1 MRRVPIYRGVLALP
15 AILLVLGGC
24 IKIQTGP
31 VTPEQATE
39 NSNTKAKDY
48 MVNWHNRL
56 QGASSIEKMT
66 IVTTFID
73 SVTSNY
79 LRYGAMVA
87 QEWRRGSA
95 TRDQAV
101 ADSEMRT
108 QMDRWNKTQRP
119 VIQAY
124 ESMVEYGVE
133 QVTLTNVFDKRTLDL
148 LNQER
153 DFYYKTYSAVFF
165 PVGTADDYDSRLQ
178 DLKGEWRRLSGDM
191 SQAMLRYQ

>member
-1 MRRVPIYRGVLALP
+1 MRRLIVRWVPPALP
-15 AILLVLGGC
+15 MVLFILAGC

-79 LRYGAMVA
+79 LRYGATVA

-95 TRDQAV
+95 TRDQAI

-133 QVTLTNVFDKRTLDL
+133 QVTLTNVFDKGTIDL

-153 DFYYKTYSAVFF
+153 EFYYKTYSTVFF
-165 PVGTADDYDSRLQ
+165 PVGTADDYESRLQ

-191 SQAMLRYQ
+191 TQAMQRYQ

>member
-1 MRRVPIYRGVLALP
+1 MKRSGLPWLFLALP
-15 AILLVLGGC
+15 AALLIFGGC

-39 NSNTKAKDY
+39 NSNTKPKDY

-66 IVTTFID
+66 IVSTFID

-79 LRYGAMVA
+79 LRYGATVA

-108 QMDRWNKTQRP
+108 QMDRWNKSQRP
-119 VIQAY
+119 IIQAY

-133 QVTLTNVFDKRTLDL
+133 QVTLTGVFDKGALDL

-153 DFYYKTYSAVFF
+153 EYYYKTYSAVFF
-165 PVGTADDYDSRLQ
+165 PVGTVDDYDSKLQ
-178 DLKGEWRRLSGDM
+178 ELKGEWQRLNGDM
-191 SQAMLRYQ
+191 NQAMLRYR